1 MIDYGLMIHKLKNTL
16 SRIKSYIIK
25 YFKQMDKDANTR
37 PKRIAFYLYL
47 AGWVIWIVQWP
58 IRGLTGLILV
68 WVSLALW
75 VPFMMISFR
84 DLRRHMRVLKQE
96 LRRLEI
102 KIIVHETLFEIS
114 NPKEYERMI
123 KAREV
128 NKLFKKK

>member
-1 MIDYGLMIHKLKNTL
+1 
-16 SRIKSYIIK
+16 
-25 YFKQMDKDANTR
+25 
-37 PKRIAFYLYL
+37 
-47 AGWVIWIVQWP
+47 
-58 IRGLTGLILV
+58 
-68 WVSLALW
+68 
-75 VPFMMISFR
+75 MISFR